1 MVYNYCVIICTFG
14 DSITW
19 GPRLPFRVA
28 WANLLRNHLEKNSD
42 NLHSLYDL
50 GIDKNTTTNLLERLE
65 GEASARKPEL
75 IIFNIGVNDSSFR
88 GTEDKPETTL
98 DDFADNMQALID
110 KARSFTKEIM
120 ILGLIKGSDLLTT
133 PLIQSTTGKSYTQ
146 ARTKRYDAILKDVA
160 TKNGLLFID
169 INGLLTDADFDD
181 GLHPNINGHIK
192 IFDIV
197 SRELDK
203 ILAIKH
209 ERYAVLVDKTDK
221 EVGHKMMD
229 ALSENDI
236 IRVSALWITNSRG
249 EILLAKRPMSKRR
262 DPNRWG
268 PSVATIVEKD
278 QTYLGS
284 IKKAAKNEIGL
295 EGFVTNEGKK
305 LLVSGYNNFYCQ
317 LFSCQQDLTI
327 HTLKLNQDEV
337 QKVKWFSR
345 VEIGEQLHSNPYHF
359 VQAFDKYLELCK

>member
-1 MVYNYCVIICTFG
+1 MSN
-14 DSITW
+14 
-19 GPRLPFRVA
+19 
-28 WANLLRNHLEKNSD
+28 
-42 NLHSLYDL
+42 SLYDL

-65 GEASARKPEL
+65 GEASARKPGL
-75 IIFNIGVNDSSFR
+75 IIFNIGVNDSLFR
-88 GTEDKPETTL
+88 ETENNPETTL
-98 DDFADNMQALID
+98 DDFEVNMQTLIE
-110 KARSFTKEIM
+110 KARKFTEQIV
-120 ILGLIKGSDLLTT
+120 ILGLVKGSDLLTT
-133 PLIQSTTGKSYTQ
+133 PLIQSTTGKSYTKE
-146 ARTKRYDAILKDVA
+146 RTKIYDAKLTDIA
-160 TKNGLLFID
+160 RKNGLTFVD
-169 INGLLTDADFDD
+169 INALLTDVDFDD

-192 IFDIV
+192 IFEKV

-203 ILAIKH
+203 ILSIEH
-209 ERYAVLVDKTDK
+209 VRYTTLVDQTDK
-221 EVGHKMMD
+221 EIGYKKFE
-229 ALSENDI
+229 ALNENDI
-236 IRVSALWITNSRG
+236 LRVAALWITNSKG

>member
-50 GIDKNTTTNLLERLE
+50 GIDKNTTKNLLERLE
-65 GEASARKPEL
+65 LEAVARKPEL
-75 IIFNIGVNDSSFR
+75 IIFNIGINDSSFR
-88 GTEDKPETTL
+88 GTEDNPETTL

-110 KARSFTKEIM
+110 KARRFTKEIM

-133 PLIQSTTGKSYTQ
+133 PLIQSTTGKSYTK
-146 ARTKRYDAILKDVA
+146 ARTKRYDTKLKDVA
-160 TKNGLLFID
+160 TNNDLTFID
-169 INGLLTDADFDD
+169 INELLTDADFDD

-203 ILAIKH
+203 ILEIRH

-221 EVGHKMMD
+221 EVGYKVMD
-229 ALSENDI
+229 ALDENDI

-249 EILLAKRPMSKRR
+249 EILLAKRPMNKRR

-268 PSVATIVEKD
+268 PSVATIVEKG

-284 IKKAAKNEIGL
+284 IKKATKNEIGL
-295 EGFVTNEGKK
+295 EGFVTNEGNK
-305 LLVSGYNNFYCQ
+305 LLVTGYNNFYCQ
-317 LFSCQQDLTI
+317 LFASQQDVDLKS
-327 HTLKLNQDEV
+327 LKLNFDEV
-337 QKVKWFSR
+337 QEMKWFGKDKI
-345 VEIGEQLHSNPYHF
+345 EKELQANPYHF
-359 VQAFDKYLELCK
+359 VQAFEQYYELYK